1 MSVALGPTPE
11 SAAVVAS
18 LVTGRTPG
26 AVLAEA
32 EAQRITAAL
41 GIGLPRME
49 VAATVEAAAGVA
61 LPGGRVVVKVS
72 GPAHKTDRGGV
83 LIVANTPEAIRSA
96 AATIAASGPGEILVA
111 EHVAHDA
118 GSEILAGVRWTEGF
132 GPVVT
137 IGPGGTTVGR
147 GPDPAVIAPAT
158 ADRTEATLRSTPG
171 AAALLSGWRGTPP
184 AATAAQLIGV
194 ARALLGLG
202 VAEMPE
208 RLVEFEINPLVFTA
222 AGPVA
227 LDALAVVGGA
237 REPESH
243 PRPSGG
249 IARQLH
255 PKSIAVMGVS
265 ERLNPG
271 RVILRNLLGAGYP
284 PDRIT
289 VIKPGIAE
297 IDGCRCVP
305 TPGALREP
313 VDLLIL
319 ALDAAATPEAVEQVA
334 AAGAARAVILI
345 SGGLGEVAGTE
356 SAAARIR
363 TALDRARAAGRPA
376 PVLTGPN
383 SMGIRSV
390 PGGYDATFIPP
401 ERMTPA
407 TGEVG
412 NPPPGS
418 AGTPMPGESGDDT
431 GVGNPPPGSAG
442 TPPLWGSR
450 RGEAPSV
457 GGIAASV
464 RDFPLAVIA
473 QSGAFTLSRLDRLP
487 WLRPRYVVTVGNQLD
502 LTIGDYLE
510 HFAADPGVAIAA
522 CYLEGFAPGD
532 GDRILRAVQRMRSR
546 GGMVLWHRGGR
557 TAAGATA
564 AATHTA
570 AIATDD
576 LVARALG
583 EASGILAAE
592 SLDEFDDLLRLA
604 VLLHSKTI
612 GGTRVGVVSNAG
624 FECVAAADAMGDLV
638 AAEFAATTRD
648 RLRFVLGESGLSG
661 VTAVHNPLDLTPMAS
676 ESAYADAAAAVLDD
690 PGVDVA
696 VIGCVPFTPS
706 LQTMPDQIGA
716 AGSLPER
723 LVALAAHPTP
733 WVAVID
739 AGRRYDPM
747 ADRIEAAGVPV
758 LRSMDRA
765 VRLLGRYA
773 RVRTLGLPPASV
785 G

>member
-1 MSVALGPTPE
+1 MSVALGPTSV

-18 LVTGRTPG
+18 LVAGRTPG

-32 EAQRITAAL
+32 EAQRITAAI

-49 VAATVEAAAGVA
+49 VAATVETAARIS
-61 LPGGRVVVKVS
+61 LPGDRVVVKVS

-83 LIVANTPEAIRSA
+83 QIVANKPAAITAAARQIAAAAPGEFLLAEYVEHPPEA
-96 AATIAASGPGEILVA
+96 
-111 EHVAHDA
+111 
-118 GSEILAGVRWTEGF
+118 EILAGVRWTEAF

-137 IGPGGTTVGR
+137 IGPGGIGVGR

-158 ADRTEATLRSTPG
+158 SDRIEATLRSAPG
-171 AAALLSGWRGTPP
+171 IAPLIAGWRGSVP
-184 AATAAQLIGV
+184 ATTLADLAAV
-194 ARALLGLG
+194 ARALLALG

-208 RLVEFEINPLVFTA
+208 RLVEFEMNPLVFTA

-271 RVILRNLLGAGYP
+271 RVILRNLLAAGYP
-284 PDRIT
+284 GEQIT
-289 VIKPGIAE
+289 VIKPGIGE

-305 TPGALREP
+305 SPGALRKP

-319 ALDAAATPEAVEQVA
+319 ALDAAATPDAVEQVV
-334 AAGAARAVILI
+334 AAGTARSVILI
-345 SGGLGEVAGTE
+345 PGGLGEVAGTE

-363 TALDRARAAGRPA
+363 IAVDRARAAGRPA
-376 PVLTGPN
+376 PILTGPN

-401 ERMTPA
+401 ERMTPII
-407 TGEVG
+407 
-412 NPPPGS
+412 
-418 AGTPMPGESGDDT
+418 
-431 GVGNPPPGSAG
+431 

-457 GGIAASV
+457 GGIADSV
-464 RDFPLAVIA
+464 RDFPVAVIA

-502 LTIGDYLE
+502 VTIGDYLE
-510 HFAADPGVAIAA
+510 HFAADPGVAIVA

-532 GDRILRAVQRMRSR
+532 GDRILRAVQRMRAR
-546 GGMVLWHRGGR
+546 GGMVLWYRGGR

-570 AIATDD
+570 AIATND
-576 LVARALG
+576 LIARALG
-583 EASGILAAE
+583 EMCGVLAAE
-592 SLDEFDDLLRLA
+592 SLNEFDDLLQITT
-604 VLLHSKTI
+604 LLHPRVT
-612 GGTRVGVVSNAG
+612 GPRVGVVSNAG
-624 FECVAAADAMGDLV
+624 FECVAAADAMGGLV
-638 AAEFAATTRD
+638 PADFSAGTRG
-648 RLRFVLGESGLSG
+648 RLQFLLGEAGLAG
-661 VTAVHNPLDLTPMAS
+661 LTAIANPLDLTPMAS
-676 ESAYADAAAAVLDD
+676 DATYADAVTAVLDD

-706 LQTMPDQIGA
+706 LQTLPDQVGTP
-716 AGSLPER
+716 GSLPTR
-723 LVALAAHPTP
+723 LAALAKHPTP
-733 WVAVID
+733 WVAVVD
-739 AGRRYDPM
+739 GGKLYDPM
-747 ADRIEAAGVPV
+747 ADHLAAAGIPV

-765 VRLLGRYA
+765 VRLLGRYLG
-773 RVRTLGLPPASV
+773 TGLPRTRADLLDR
-785 G
+785 